1 MTRVRLTTPEGVERF
16 QQVVRT
22 ALERLDALR
31 LTDDLDESFYEAL
44 RTALVAADATEREI
58 DALAVCY
65 VVHVVECTA
74 PHSETRLEQFELI
87 GAHLAC
93 TDMEVRIGT
102 GDCYVWVAFPNRPKV
117 H

>member
-1 MTRVRLTTPEGVERF
+1 L
-16 QQVVRT
+16 
-22 ALERLDALR
+22 
-31 LTDDLDESFYEAL
+31 
-44 RTALVAADATEREI
+44 AAGATEREI
-58 DALAVCY
+58 DSLAAF
-65 VVHVVECTA
+65 HVVKVVEWTA
-74 PHSETRLEQFELI
+74 PRSETRLEQFELI